1 MAKRRKP
8 PTPLAVHF
16 AVFKAN
22 RWLHDKIHK
31 FSIMLFFLSSAG
43 RFIFPHVP
51 TIWAIAISL
60 SLLEVVIKSM
70 FQPRIIQTVDAY
82 KRHGPYIGASG
93 TKNYDMPKLYI
104 AETGSYG
111 TNGRPILGLYAGE
124 DIDYRR

>member
-8 PTPLAVHF
+8 PTSLAVHF
-16 AVFKAN
+16 AVFKAH
-22 RWLHDKIHK
+22 RWLHDKINK
-31 FSIMLFFLSSAG
+31 FSIMLFWLSFVG
-43 RFIFPHVP
+43 WFVFPHVR
-51 TIWAIAISL
+51 TIWAIAMSL
-60 SLLEVVIKSM
+60 SLLEIVLKWQ
-70 FQPRIIQTVDAY
+70 FQPRIIRTVDA

-93 TKNYDMPKLYI
+93 TTNFDMPKLYI